1 MQRLF
6 AQGAISQQDLDNVET
21 QYKVSK
27 ANLETSDKMINVRAP
42 ISGIITAIYVNPSE
56 KVYPGKDL
64 FTIAST
70 NGYKATIMVPDTEIN
85 KIKKGTKAT
94 ATWLE
99 TTISG
104 RVTEIPLA
112 MDNATKAFKVE
123 VSFPGINKK
132 INYGVTAEISI
143 EVFSK
148 PNVIV
153 VERHQI
159 VSENGTK
166 YVWLNQDGKAVKR
179 EITTGLDNTL
189 AFEIISGLNPGDL
202 LITEG
207 INMLTE
213 GAKLRVIE

>member
-1 MQRLF
+1 
-6 AQGAISQQDLDNVET
+6 
-21 QYKVSK
+21 
-27 ANLETSDKMINVRAP
+27 
-42 ISGIITAIYVNPSE
+42 
-56 KVYPGKDL
+56 
-64 FTIAST
+64 
-70 NGYKATIMVPDTEIN
+70 MVPDTEIN

-104 RVTEIPLA
+104 RVSEIPLA

-123 VSFPGINKK
+123 VSFPGMNKK

-159 VSENGTK
+159 VSENGTQ

-189 AFEIISGLNPGDL
+189 AFEITSGLNPGDL

>member
-1 MQRLF
+1 M
-6 AQGAISQQDLDNVET
+6 
-21 QYKVSK
+21 
-27 ANLETSDKMINVRAP
+27 
-42 ISGIITAIYVNPSE
+42 
-56 KVYPGKDL
+56 
-64 FTIAST
+64 
-70 NGYKATIMVPDTEIN
+70 
-85 KIKKGTKAT
+85 
-94 ATWLE
+94 
-99 TTISG
+99 
-104 RVTEIPLA
+104 
-112 MDNATKAFKVE
+112 
-123 VSFPGINKK
+123 NKK
-132 INYGVTAEISI
+132 INYGVTAEISL

-189 AFEIISGLNPGDL
+189 TYEVTSGLNPGDV